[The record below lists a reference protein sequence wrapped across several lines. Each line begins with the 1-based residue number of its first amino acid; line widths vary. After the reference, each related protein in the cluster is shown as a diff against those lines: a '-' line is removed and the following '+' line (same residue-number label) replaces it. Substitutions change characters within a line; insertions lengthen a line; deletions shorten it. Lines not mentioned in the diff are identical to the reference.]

1 MENIYELTL
10 EDWKQW
16 MRDHEQPAY
25 RATQLYEWLWK
36 RDAKEISGMQNL
48 PLPLREMLEREFRM
62 PQIKVVER
70 QESADGSVKY
80 ALRLEDGQQVE
91 SVLIPSRER
100 STVCISSQAGCP
112 LGCRFCATAHL
123 GFKRHL
129 TAYEMYAQVALARS
143 ESMQLYGHALS
154 NIVWM
159 GMGEPLLN
167 FDAVKAAVGRVTAAD
182 GMAMSPSR
190 ITVSTSGICPGIRRM
205 AKEMPAV
212 NLAVSLHSADDLQRR
227 ELMPIGK
234 KYPLTDLSDALSA
247 YHESTGNRITIEYM
261 LMDKVNDTMRH
272 AELLLKFCR
281 RFPVKVNIIEY
292 NPHPYAP
299 YRPSA
304 AGREAAFVRMLE
316 DKNLIVNIRRSKGR
330 DIAAACGQLVNLR
343 RPQ

>member
-1 MENIYELTL
+1 MKNIYELTL

-16 MRDHEQPAY
+16 MRAHELPAY

-48 PLPLREMLEREFRM
+48 PLTLREMLEREFRM
-62 PQIKVVER
+62 PQVKVAER
-70 QESADGSVKY
+70 QESSDGSVKY
-80 ALRLEDGQQVE
+80 ALQLDDGLQVE

-123 GFKRHL
+123 GFRRHL
-129 TAYEMYAQVALARS
+129 TAFEMYAQVALARS

-167 FDAVKAAVGRVTAAD
+167 FEAVKAAVGRVTSAD

-190 ITVSTSGICPGIRRM
+190 ITVSTSGVCPGIRRM

-227 ELMPIGK
+227 ELMPVGK
-234 KYPLTDLSDALSA
+234 KYPLTDLS
-247 YHESTGNRITIEYM
+247 
-261 LMDKVNDTMRH
+261 H

-281 RFPVKVNIIEY
+281 RFPVKINIIEY

-299 YRPSA
+299 FRPSSA
-304 AGREAAFVRMLE
+304 EREAAFVRMLE
-316 DKNLIVNIRRSKGR
+316 EKNLIVNVRRSKGR
-330 DIAAACGQLVNLR
+330 DIAAACGELVNVR
-343 RPQ
+343 RSR

>member
-167 FDAVKAAVGRVTAAD
+167 FDAVKSAVGRVTAAD

-190 ITVSTSGICPGIRRM
+190 ITVSTSGIC
-205 AKEMPAV
+205 
-212 NLAVSLHSADDLQRR
+212 DDLQRR

-234 KYPLTDLSDALSA
+234 RYPLTDLSDALSA